1 MNTLLVNVAN
11 AIMSR
16 SSAVSGLLAKE
27 DFVKGGKFYWV
38 TQLVEALNNII
49 TPALIVLSAAGAV
62 YAVIL
67 GVKMAQADNQ
77 EARDTARKSMINLII
92 SIIAILVLIAIFKV
106 SYELIQ
112 NIKIDDVIPPTT

>member
-1 MNTLLVNVAN
+1 MNTFLVRVAN

-27 DFVKGGKFYWV
+27 DFNKGGKFYWV

-49 TPALIVLSAAGAV
+49 TPALIILSAAGAV

-92 SIIAILVLIAIFKV
+92 SIIAILVLIAVFKV

-112 NIKIDDVIPPTT
+112 NIKIDDLIPPTT

>member
-1 MNTLLVNVAN
+1 MNTLLANIANV
-11 AIMSR
+11 IMSR
-16 SSAVSGLLAKE
+16 SSAVSGLLVKE

-112 NIKIDDVIPPTT
+112 NIKIDDIIPPTT

>member
-1 MNTLLVNVAN
+1 MNTLLVNIAN